1 MASLLTDSEAVL
13 RERAQRVGV
22 PPAAIE
28 RLIAQHITTLA
39 KLAFAPGQPG
49 EQPTDERLKALI
61 QIGADEPSLGA
72 LAAIR
77 HLVFEAQTVMINQTK
92 TKTMIEN
99 KEDTVKEVPP
109 AERRERIKQQAL
121 RLQGLALRGNLEC
134 SYASYDLCTKLQVDN
149 VVSYLAPS
157 KFTTRTSELKLE
169 KPKKELDIQASQVVL
184 RDKAADQSCDVNTSL
199 NLHLA
204 LQRRALAMDLVG
216 LATYSKVQTYNDF
229 LMGHLHEDVTP
240 GCRPTTIQQVL
251 LADCAA
257 WLRLAEL
264 TPDGVRKLPN
274 GSLPLDALWPDL
286 ELEHKVVSHLL
297 PQHASGGAK
306 RPHATDAD
314 SASSPPKKLRPSSKG
329 KGKGKGKAPK
339 EPANCP
345 EELRGLMSFT
355 KEAQL
360 LHGWT
365 ARHYPE
371 IFQAYLRSA
380 TDAWYLDI

>member
-1 MASLLTDSEAVL
+1 M
-13 RERAQRVGV
+13 
-22 PPAAIE
+22 
-28 RLIAQHITTLA
+28 
-39 KLAFAPGQPG
+39 
-49 EQPTDERLKALI
+49 
-61 QIGADEPSLGA
+61 
-72 LAAIR
+72 
-77 HLVFEAQTVMINQTK
+77 
-92 TKTMIEN
+92 
-99 KEDTVKEVPP
+99 
-109 AERRERIKQQAL
+109 
-121 RLQGLALRGNLEC
+121 
-134 SYASYDLCTKLQVDN
+134 
-149 VVSYLAPS
+149 VSYLAPS

-355 KEAQL
+355 KSGRRRCWNFNLACGCSHAKDCPRGSHTCMRCGGHHGASACPKKL
-360 LHGWT
+360 LPDKIRQRM
-365 ARHYPE
+365 ALR
-371 IFQAYLRSA
+371 YLCQFPWRILTPQVFHHPPPMCIPPSRL
-380 TDAWYLDI
+380 WR

>member
-13 RERAQRVGV
+13 RERAQRVGL
-22 PPAAIE
+22 PQAAID

-77 HLVFEAQTVMINQTK
+77 HLVFEAQTIMINQ

-134 SYASYDLCTKLQVDN
+134 SYASYDLCMKLQVDN

-169 KPKKELDIQASQVVL
+169 KPKKELDIQAYRLGFPKGLSRGL
-184 RDKAADQSCDVNTSL
+184 SL
-199 NLHLA
+199 GGWA
-204 LQRRALAMDLVG
+204 G
-216 LATYSKVQTYNDF
+216 GK
-229 LMGHLHEDVTP
+229 
-240 GCRPTTIQQVL
+240 
-251 LADCAA
+251 
-257 WLRLAEL
+257 
-264 TPDGVRKLPN
+264 VRKCVCTCILV
-274 GSLPLDALWPDL
+274 LPLENFALII
-286 ELEHKVVSHLL
+286 S
-297 PQHASGGAK
+297 
-306 RPHATDAD
+306 
-314 SASSPPKKLRPSSKG
+314 
-329 KGKGKGKAPK
+329 
-339 EPANCP
+339 
-345 EELRGLMSFT
+345 
-355 KEAQL
+355 
-360 LHGWT
+360 
-365 ARHYPE
+365 
-371 IFQAYLRSA
+371 
-380 TDAWYLDI
+380 